1 MTTNTVT
8 QRFPLDDLLQCGQCG
23 GPLHLGNP
31 AEPVYTCAG
40 STDKADRTES
50 CPAPAL
56 LAEDLNRLVISQ
68 VMSVIITS
76 ATENAFRAAVVG
88 ALEEAGHEVTE
99 AADEICRSAASV
111 PAWLMASEQAPE
123 GGAVLERFINRIRI
137 EPGAAEVEYRLPL
150 PAGTPLAGRVSQT
163 ISLPESLRA

>member
-88 ALEEAGHEVTE
+88 ALAGGR
-99 AADEICRSAASV
+99 ARSDRSR
-111 PAWLMASEQAPE
+111 
-123 GGAVLERFINRIRI
+123 G
-137 EPGAAEVEYRLPL
+137 
-150 PAGTPLAGRVSQT
+150 
-163 ISLPESLRA
+163 

>member
-56 LAEDLNRLVISQ
+56 RAEDLNRLVISQ
-68 VMSVIITS
+68 VMSVIITDS
-76 ATENAFRAAVVG
+76 TFHTVREAVGG
-88 ALEEAGHEVTE
+88 ALAEAGHDATE
-99 AADEICRSAASV
+99 ADELCRNAASV
-111 PAWLMASEQAPE
+111 PEWLMTAEQAPE
-123 GGAVLERFINRIRI
+123 GGEVLARFIDRIRV
-137 EPGAAEVEYRLPL
+137 EPGTAEVEYRLPL
-150 PAGTPLAGRVSQT
+150 PAGTPLAGTLRQT
-163 ISLPESLRA
+163 ISLPESLLA

>member
-56 LAEDLNRLVISQ
+56 LAKNLNRLLISQ

-76 ATENAFRAAVVG
+76 ATENAFRTAVVR
-88 ALEEAGHEVTE
+88 ALAEAGHEAE
-99 AADEICRSAASV
+99 AADEICSSATSV